1 MKRIWNIMALRLL
14 HCGMTECSWIK
25 RLYPSP
31 STSRTQPF
39 IQDFLF
45 YWGMLTKPRYNI
57 DDKFSEE
64 ALSWVLNTKNGN
76 NKPLEITVRSSSI
89 SPAKPADWNDLGFSK
104 ISLAKHEE
112 ILARVP
118 LFTAHTHEA
127 STPTNQPDLQVGLE
141 DKRTSVE
148 VTIQASDA
156 AVFTLGP
163 DQSW

>member
-1 MKRIWNIMALRLL
+1 
-14 HCGMTECSWIK
+14 
-25 RLYPSP
+25 
-31 STSRTQPF
+31 
-39 IQDFLF
+39 
-45 YWGMLTKPRYNI
+45 MLTKPRYNMPTSTAQVTHDAIVGSGTPPAPLDITYQPRYNI

-64 ALSWVLNTKNGN
+64 ALSWVLNAKNGN

-127 STPTNQPDLQVGLE
+127 STPTNQPNLQVGLE